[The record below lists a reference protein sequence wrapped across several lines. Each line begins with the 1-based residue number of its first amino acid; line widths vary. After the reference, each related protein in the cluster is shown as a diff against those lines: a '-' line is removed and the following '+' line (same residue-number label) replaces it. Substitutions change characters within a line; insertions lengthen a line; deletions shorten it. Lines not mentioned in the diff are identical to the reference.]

1 MAIRIKLRNDME
13 QHYAAILSALPN
25 KISSRASLQQRML
38 AADALLTQE
47 YVKKHH
53 NPCAQVAKLEAIL
66 PIVAAQVGT
75 ASAYL
80 AKTFL
85 SNDTIFPIVSV
96 PEGDE
101 VASQFNALMS
111 KQADEFQWR
120 RNLLLALVSGMRYPV
135 MGVEATWKVN
145 VVNKPL
151 NRVDPKTATLARG
164 QVARAGFSI
173 RNLDMYNTFWDTSV
187 PPARVSEDGDFA
199 GYVELM
205 TTTLLL
211 RKLQGMGALE
221 GIPQSKVKAI
231 VEAKGIHN
239 YYTPAIRVDTSVEQ
253 RGYAEIRFEQIF
265 GKDPAQAKMGNT
277 ATTLHEVTTIYMRML
292 PYVLGLTAKD
302 IKGINPNT
310 IQVFKFVLVGNSVI
324 AHVELRDNM
333 HENLPIFLGQPSEDG
348 LGYQTGSMAEDLASL
363 QNLAS
368 SLITGDLQS
377 TRRALADRLIYD
389 ASLVREEDINS
400 AEVTKKI
407 PVRNSAYN
415 KGLDA
420 AVKHIPFEDRMAGT
434 RISMAE
440 KLYSFSQLL
449 TGQNTVN
456 QGQFVKG
463 NKTDSQFELV
473 MSNASSRQ
481 LLMAFLLEDQFFTP
495 IKETLMS
502 DLLQYQEPIEVLDRK
517 TRQLVKIDPS
527 ALRDANYR
535 FEITDGLVDVA
546 KHMSTDVMMTAFQT
560 IAANPQLAAGYNVPQ
575 LFSHLMSLLGVRD
588 LDAFI
593 VPAQPQ
599 QGNPQDGNQPP
610 PVASSVA

>member
-1 MAIRIKLRNDME
+1 ME
-13 QHYAAILSALPN
+13 KHYAAILHSLPN
-25 KISSRASLQQRML
+25 KVSTRSAMQKRML

-47 YVKKHH
+47 YTKDHH
-53 NPCAQVAKLEAIL
+53 EPCAQVKKLEAIL

-80 AKTFL
+80 GKTFL
-85 SNDTIFPIVSV
+85 SNDTIFPIVSA
-96 PEGDE
+96 PEGD
-101 VASQFNALMS
+101 AISIQFNALMS

-120 RNLLLALVSGMRYPV
+120 RNLLLALISGMRYPV

-145 VVNKPL
+145 VINKPL
-151 NRVDPKTATLARG
+151 NRLDPDTATLARG
-164 QVARAGFSI
+164 KVTKAGFSI
-173 RNLDMYNTFWDTSV
+173 RHLDMYNTFWDTSV

-221 GIPQSKVKAI
+221 GATEAKIKAI
-231 VEAKGIHN
+231 VEAKGQYN
-239 YYTPAIRVDTSVEQ
+239 YYTPAIRVDTMVDQ
-253 RGYAEIRFEQIF
+253 RSFAEIRFEHMF
-265 GKDPAQAKMGNT
+265 GKDPNKAKMGDT
-277 ATTLHEVTTIYMRML
+277 AQQLHEVTTIYMRML
-292 PYVLGLTAKD
+292 PYVLGLKATD
-302 IKGINPNT
+302 LKGIDPHT
-310 IQVFKFVLVGNSVI
+310 IQVFKFILVGDSVI

-333 HENLPIFLGQPSEDG
+333 HENLPIFLGQPNEDG

-377 TRRALADRLIYD
+377 TRRSLADRMVYD

-400 AEVTKKI
+400 ADVTKKI
-407 PVRNSAYN
+407 PVRNTAYN

-420 AVKHIPFEDRMAGT
+420 AVRPIPFEDRMAGT

-473 MSNASSRQ
+473 MNNAGSRQ

-495 IKETLMS
+495 IKEALMS
-502 DLLQYQEPIEVLDRK
+502 DLLQYQEPLDVLDRK
-517 TRQLVKIDPS
+517 TRQVIKVDPT
-527 ALRDANYR
+527 ALRDATYR

-546 KHMSTDVMMTAFQT
+546 KHMSTDVLLTAFQT
-560 IAANPQLAAGYNVPQ
+560 ISANPQLAAGYNVPE
-575 LFSHLMSLLGVRD
+575 LFSHLMTLLGVRD
-588 LDAFI
+588 LDKFI
-593 VPAQPQ
+593 LTQQPQ
-599 QGNPQDGNQPP
+599 EGVPPDGRQPTP
-610 PVASSVA
+610 ISSVAGVQ